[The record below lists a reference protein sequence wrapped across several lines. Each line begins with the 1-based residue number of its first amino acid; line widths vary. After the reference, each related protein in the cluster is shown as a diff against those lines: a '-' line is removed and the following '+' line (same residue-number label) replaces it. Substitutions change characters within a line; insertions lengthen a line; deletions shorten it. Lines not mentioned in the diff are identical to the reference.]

1 LEKIAMNAY
10 SILKIPGNTV
20 EAKEAALKD
29 KIKKLQ

>member
-1 LEKIAMNAY
+1 MDAY

-29 KIKKLQ
+29 VIKKLQ